1 MSYERNLNYLN
12 KHRIIYRRDPLTDKP
27 TESFDWG
34 DYYENGT
41 YQCYTLFRSKAKITT
56 YKSLK
61 WHLIVL
67 WYLNPQLDQDDFER
81 LARVICFKKN
91 GFITFNVSDQLLQS
105 MIYEVSMY
113 DLEVPPKNK
122 MRKIIFKEFSG
133 LTPEQKMS
141 IVGQLV
147 GKTKKVHED
156 DIYECMLDLHDMG
169 KKITI
174 SKLANLLKCS
184 ARTIYRNMGNELK
197 KEKELLN
204 KEL

>member
-133 LTPEQKMS
+133 LAPEQKMS
-141 IVGQLV
+141 IVGQVV

-184 ARTIYRNMGNELK
+184 ARTIYRNIGNELK

>member
-91 GFITFNVSDQLLQS
+91 GFITFSVSDQLLQS

-147 GKTKKVHED
+147 GKTKKVYED

>member
-1 MSYERNLNYLN
+1 MSYERNLNYLT
-12 KHRIIYRRDPLTDKP
+12 KHRIVYRRDPLTDKP

-34 DYYENGT
+34 DYYEKGT

-113 DLEVPPKNK
+113 DLETPPRNK
-122 MRKIIFKEFSG
+122 IRKIIFKEFSG

-156 DIYECMLDLHDMG
+156 DVYECMLDLHDMG

-174 SKLANLLKCS
+174 SKIAGLLNCS
-184 ARTIYRNMGNELK
+184 SRTIHRNMSNQLK

>member
-91 GFITFNVSDQLLQS
+91 GFITFSVSDQLLQS

-133 LTPEQKMS
+133 LAPEQKMS

>member
-1 MSYERNLNYLN
+1 
-12 KHRIIYRRDPLTDKP
+12 
-27 TESFDWG
+27 
-34 DYYENGT
+34 
-41 YQCYTLFRSKAKITT
+41 
-56 YKSLK
+56 
-61 WHLIVL
+61 
-67 WYLNPQLDQDDFER
+67 
-81 LARVICFKKN
+81 
-91 GFITFNVSDQLLQS
+91 
-105 MIYEVSMY
+105 
-113 DLEVPPKNK
+113 

-133 LTPEQKMS
+133 LTSEQKMS

-174 SKLANLLKCS
+174 SKIAGLLNCS
-184 ARTIYRNMGNELK
+184 SRTVYRNMGNELK

>member
-34 DYYENGT
+34 DYYESGT
-41 YQCYTLFRSKAKITT
+41 YQCYTLFRSNAKITT

-91 GFITFNVSDQLLQS
+91 GFITFSVSDQLLQS

-133 LTPEQKMS
+133 LAPEQKMS

>member
-1 MSYERNLNYLN
+1 MSHERNIKYLTQ
-12 KHRIIYRRDPLTDKP
+12 HRIIYRRDPITDKP

-67 WYLNPQLDQDDFER
+67 WYLNPQLDQDDFES
-81 LARVICFKKN
+81 LCKFICDKSN

-133 LTPEQKMS
+133 LNAEQKMS

-174 SKLANLLKCS
+174 SKLADLLNCS
-184 ARTIYRNMGNELK
+184 ARTIHRNIGNELK

-204 KEL
+204 QEL

>member
-91 GFITFNVSDQLLQS
+91 GFITFSVSDQLLQS

>member
-1 MSYERNLNYLN
+1 
-12 KHRIIYRRDPLTDKP
+12 
-27 TESFDWG
+27 
-34 DYYENGT
+34 
-41 YQCYTLFRSKAKITT
+41 
-56 YKSLK
+56 
-61 WHLIVL
+61 
-67 WYLNPQLDQDDFER
+67 
-81 LARVICFKKN
+81 
-91 GFITFNVSDQLLQS
+91 
-105 MIYEVSMY
+105 MY

-147 GKTKKVHED
+147 GKTKKVHQD

-174 SKLANLLKCS
+174 SKIADLLKCS
-184 ARTIYRNMGNELK
+184 TRTVHRNIGNELK

-204 KEL
+204 QEL

>member
-91 GFITFNVSDQLLQS
+91 GFITFNVSDQLIQS

-147 GKTKKVHED
+147 GKTKKVYED

>member
-113 DLEVPPKNK
+113 DLEIPPKNK

>member
-12 KHRIIYRRDPLTDKP
+12 KHRIIYRRGPLTDKP

-34 DYYENGT
+34 DYYEEGT

-67 WYLNPQLDQDDFER
+67 WYLNPQLDQDQFEK

-147 GKTKKVHED
+147 GKTKKVHQD

-174 SKLANLLKCS
+174 SKIADLLKCS
-184 ARTIYRNMGNELK
+184 TRTVHRNIGNELK

-204 KEL
+204 QEL

>member
-1 MSYERNLNYLN
+1 MSHERNIKYLTQ
-12 KHRIIYRRDPLTDKP
+12 HRIIYRRGPLTDKP

-67 WYLNPQLDQDDFER
+67 WYLNPQLDQDDFEN
-81 LARVICFKKN
+81 LCKFICNKNN

-133 LTPEQKMS
+133 LNAEQKMS
-141 IVGQLV
+141 IVGQLI
-147 GKTKKVHED
+147 GRTKKVHED

-169 KKITI
+169 EKITI
-174 SKLANLLKCS
+174 SRLAGLLDCS
-184 ARTIYRNMGNELK
+184 TRTIHRNIGNELK

-204 KEL
+204 QEL